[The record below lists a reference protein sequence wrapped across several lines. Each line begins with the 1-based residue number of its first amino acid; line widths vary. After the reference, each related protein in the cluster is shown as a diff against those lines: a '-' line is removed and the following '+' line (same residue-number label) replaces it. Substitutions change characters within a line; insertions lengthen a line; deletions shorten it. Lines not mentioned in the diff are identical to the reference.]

1 MKTRLV
7 HNGTVSA
14 AGGGFAV
21 GDSVGAIYLGDI
33 GRRLDKVGTLE
44 YLGQDFYLNPGDDV
58 LVEETGD
65 VLLSAAIG
73 SLKTFSDL
81 GVVSITHGVTG

>member
-7 HNGTVSA
+7 HNGTVST

-33 GRRLDKVGTLE
+33 GRKLDHVGTLE
-44 YLGQDFYLNPGDDV
+44 YLGQDFYLNPGDTV
-58 LVEETGD
+58 LVEETGE
-65 VLLSAAIG
+65 VLLSASIG
-73 SLKTFSDL
+73 ALKTFSDL
-81 GVVSITHGVTG
+81 GVISITHGVTG

>member
-7 HNGTVSA
+7 HNGTVST

-21 GDSVGAIYLGDI
+21 GDTVGAIYLGDI
-33 GRRLDKVGTLE
+33 GRRIDKGTLE

-58 LVEETGD
+58 LVEETGE
-65 VLLSAAIG
+65 VLLSASIG